1 MKKTKTS
8 FITNIAVVLFLASEA
23 IIYYLIHVSK
33 ISSPI
38 SLRYLS
44 IQISALFSW
53 IFIALNLI
61 KKEKGALTRATSGYL
76 LGLAMICTLAADYFL
91 VAIPEMKRIAGMIC
105 FLGTQ
110 LFIFLH
116 IFAGD
121 KSKKRRSAHI
131 AVRLISMAILVG
143 ATLLVLRESAD
154 ALALVSVV
162 YYANLLTSMIFAP
175 GHPRRGRLLCL
186 GLILFA
192 LCDINVGL
200 AVLND
205 LYGGSFSEGSIIH
218 SILYSGVDLA
228 WIFYLPSQAVIP
240 LTILSSKRNK
250 S

>member
-91 VAIPEMKRIAGMIC
+91 VAIPEMERMRGMIC
-105 FLGTQ
+105 FMGTQ
-110 LFIFLH
+110 IFIFLH
-116 IFAGD
+116 LISGEQ
-121 KSKKRRSAHI
+121 SKKKR
-131 AVRLISMAILVG
+131 VKQLIFRIT
-143 ATLLVLRESAD
+143 ATLLMVMITFVVLGSNAD
-154 ALALVSVV
+154 SLAIISVI
-162 YYANLLTSMIFAP
+162 YYANLLTSLLFAP
-175 GHPRRGRLLCL
+175 AHPYGGRLLCF

-228 WIFYLPSQAVIP
+228 WIFYLPSQALIP
-240 LTILSSKRNK
+240 LPILKK
-250 S
+250 EQ

>member
-53 IFIALNLI
+53 IFIALNLV

-76 LGLAMICTLAADYFL
+76 LG
-91 VAIPEMKRIAGMIC
+91 
-105 FLGTQ
+105 
-110 LFIFLH
+110 
-116 IFAGD
+116 
-121 KSKKRRSAHI
+121 
-131 AVRLISMAILVG
+131 
-143 ATLLVLRESAD
+143 
-154 ALALVSVV
+154 
-162 YYANLLTSMIFAP
+162 
-175 GHPRRGRLLCL
+175 L